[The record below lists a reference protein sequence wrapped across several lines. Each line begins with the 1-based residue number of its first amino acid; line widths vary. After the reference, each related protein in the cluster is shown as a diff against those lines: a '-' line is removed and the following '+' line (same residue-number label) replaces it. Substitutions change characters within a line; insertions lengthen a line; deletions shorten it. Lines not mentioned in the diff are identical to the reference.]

1 MKHIIYLTII
11 VLCALQIIQQTTG
24 CYSLCPLVVRKARNT
39 RGRAGPE
46 GTVVEDAIYNP
57 TNYGSTP
64 EEIQSTSEKE
74 EENED
79 RDSMQGSLPDIL
91 AEIGSLDGDLNSNVS
106 IDIPIL
112 HYSFDCESIN
122 SNDPLIK
129 NRELCLTPASNLYK
143 LINVT
148 VGDIRSFDNSSEAS
162 DIDQSN
168 TGITTHSVELN
179 NSFISG
185 NDEEY
190 STNVPNTSKSLEGLK
205 YELEVEKSL
214 IKENEHNQI
223 VTPSKGPKN
232 VIDKPKVS
240 IVISK
245 DNKENLKTTT
255 EVESK
260 HHLDI
265 DETVEKVDNTINKEI
280 QTSFSNNLYE
290 NVHSSQG
297 QEAKEDEIIEKEEL
311 LKDDKNGNKIEIL
324 RPLDNN
330 NDMQS
335 NVERYTTNGSQIDL
349 NLTQTE
355 SPSKVMTNKSY
366 LNFSTN
372 IDTDN
377 ASSNHESEYQNNKS
391 KMHDQIDIDEES
403 EEFIKTSDSCGRNNN
418 LEYLN
423 RDGMMESLINDSDE
437 LHHKI
442 TLITS
447 EYDDIQSRDS
457 ISNESESERN
467 KKEIKIP
474 FTIIQSTDE
483 QYFANKDKPIDSEK
497 LTENEKVDVTVVEVR
512 KESKEDDEK
521 SSLNNQSQYI
531 RQIAKQKNKKD
542 DLSSREV
549 RFLELEQEDISFTKR
564 NIRDVK
570 KKSELEMDKSNK
582 DYSTH
587 ITMGNNDSSEASS
600 KLIKSKPHLID
611 KKTYK
616 NESTKESITKLNK
629 KYIPS
634 SKKQNPLTHDT
645 SSVETSHL
653 EESGSEVYMDNDN
666 RQDRTDFAKN
676 YEENSKIRNHTN
688 GTFGNKTEKDN
699 ITTTSNNEVGIVS
712 SQNIESIENDRDLEE
727 KEHLILVNNNPIDQQ
742 NVYETISS
750 ESTEKEV
757 EIPAGNQIS
766 GYGSTEKFTIN
777 LTTTIYEIVDESN
790 DQCLNSSTSQFSLS
804 HENAVDSSLAQSV
817 SVDDGFIVNDTQE
830 ASISHS
836 RKRSQWY
843 KREPIY
849 GKGDTQYMLFKHDSN
864 EPIDNEDDQ
873 SNEKCTISEESKEAQ
888 TSDDEEAFD
897 FDSGENVESILPGI
911 IRSHFETETYDNEV
925 INQRIS
931 VLYDISEESSSIS
944 ERSNNEEKLSSDIS
958 LTDSTSTK
966 SSAGNVNH
974 STPFEDKLEEK
985 ELQIKIET
993 LQIDDLK
1000 EVEHFV
1006 QEPNH
1011 ENEERRINLS
1021 NTKLVSETNNDD
1033 ASINEFDSIFDYDDK
1048 QDEENE
1054 HLDKS
1059 YEESTS
1065 EFLPARGNL
1074 TETSTFQLEVQSG
1087 DIESS
1092 TEKYSSGSPETIWN
1106 DQNDLLASLNETAT
1120 NVFEEG
1126 YKETEEMTVINES
1139 IEIPVDCL
1147 SSESSGQY
1155 GFQLLNPLSRN
1166 NSTSDVILDSPSEYT
1181 SESEK

>member
-1 MKHIIYLTII
+1 
-11 VLCALQIIQQTTG
+11 
-24 CYSLCPLVVRKARNT
+24 
-39 RGRAGPE
+39 
-46 GTVVEDAIYNP
+46 
-57 TNYGSTP
+57 
-64 EEIQSTSEKE
+64 
-74 EENED
+74 
-79 RDSMQGSLPDIL
+79 MQGSLPDIL

-168 TGITTHSVELN
+168 TGITTHSIELN

-232 VIDKPKVS
+232 
-240 IVISK
+240 
-245 DNKENLKTTT
+245 LKANN
-255 EVESK
+255 
-260 HHLDI
+260 HLDI

-423 RDGMMESLINDSDE
+423 RDGIMEYLNRDGIMESLINDSDE

-442 TLITS
+442 TLIRS

-467 KKEIKIP
+467 KKKIKIP

-483 QYFANKDKPIDSEK
+483 QYFANKDKPIDTEK
-497 LTENEKVDVTVVEVR
+497 LTENEQVDVTVVEVR

-542 DLSSREV
+542 DLSSKEA
-549 RFLELEQEDISFTKR
+549 RFLQLEQEDISFTKR
-564 NIRDVK
+564 NIRDVQK
-570 KKSELEMDKSNK
+570 KKSELEIDKSNK
-582 DYSTH
+582 EHSTH
-587 ITMGNNDSSEASS
+587 VTMGNNDSSEASS
-600 KLIKSKPHLID
+600 KLIKI
-611 KKTYK
+611 
-616 NESTKESITKLNK
+616 
-629 KYIPS
+629 
-634 SKKQNPLTHDT
+634 
-645 SSVETSHL
+645 ETSHL

-666 RQDRTDFAKN
+666 RQNKTDFAKN
-676 YEENSKIRNHTN
+676 YQENSKIRNHTN

-727 KEHLILVNNNPIDQQ
+727 MNNNPIDQQ

-766 GYGSTEKFTIN
+766 GY
-777 LTTTIYEIVDESN
+777 VDESN

-804 HENAVDSSLAQSV
+804 HENVEDSSHAQSV
-817 SVDDGFIVNDTQE
+817 SVDHGFIVNDTQ

-849 GKGDTQYMLFKHDSN
+849 GKSDTQYMLFKHDSN

-897 FDSGENVESILPGI
+897 FDSGENVENILPGI

-931 VLYDISEESSSIS
+931 VLYDI
-944 ERSNNEEKLSSDIS
+944 N
-958 LTDSTSTK
+958 
-966 SSAGNVNH
+966 
-974 STPFEDKLEEK
+974 
-985 ELQIKIET
+985 
-993 LQIDDLK
+993 
-1000 EVEHFV
+1000 
-1006 QEPNH
+1006 
-1011 ENEERRINLS
+1011 
-1021 NTKLVSETNNDD
+1021 ETNNDD

-1074 TETSTFQLEVQSG
+1074 TETSTFQLEVQTG